1 VNAGTGTAAGRLG
14 LSSEAVRVPRITLN
28 NGLQVP
34 QLGFGVFQIPPDE
47 TQQVVELALEA
58 GYRHIDTAAAY
69 NNESAVG
76 SALRAVGIPREQV
89 FITSK
94 LRNGE
99 HGYDSTLK
107 AYSDSCARLGTD
119 RLDLYLI
126 HWPNPAAGLYPGSWR
141 AMERLYSEGGPGA
154 VGVSNFLPEHLE
166 TLRQH
171 SALTPAVNQIEL
183 HPSYQQQALAQ
194 ATRAKGIAVEAY
206 SPLGQGE
213 DLDHPTVLGIA
224 DKHGVSASQVVLRWH
239 LQQGNI
245 VIPKTSRRER
255 MDSNLDVLNFELNG
269 DELAD
274 ITSLEAGRRL
284 GNDPA
289 TFSISQIR

>member
-1 VNAGTGTAAGRLG
+1 MNIGTGTDAQQLGRRM
-14 LSSEAVRVPRITLN
+14 EAVPSVTLN
-28 NGLQVP
+28 NGLPVP
-34 QLGFGVFQIPPDE
+34 QLGFGVFQIPPAE
-47 TQQVVELALEA
+47 TQAVVELALEA

-69 NNESAVG
+69 NNEAGVG
-76 SALRAVGIPREQV
+76 AALRSVGIPREQV
-89 FITSK
+89 FVTSK

-99 HGYDSTLK
+99 HGYMSTLK
-107 AYSDSCARLGTD
+107 AYADSCSRLGID
-119 RLDLYLI
+119 RMDLFLI
-126 HWPNPAAGLYPGSWR
+126 HWPNPQAGLFVESWQ
-141 AMERLYSEGGPGA
+141 AMERLYSEGGPRA

-166 TLRQH
+166 ALRQQ

-183 HPSYQQQALAQ
+183 HPSYQQHELAK

-213 DLDHPTVLGIA
+213 DLTHPAVVEIA
-224 DKHGVSASQVVLRWH
+224 GNHGVSASQVVLRWH

-245 VIPKTSRRER
+245 VIPKTSRKER
-255 MDSNLDVLNFELNG
+255 MDTNLDVLNFELSA
-269 DELAD
+269 DELAR
-274 ITSLEAGRRL
+274 ITSIEAGHRL